1 MIRLLI
7 LLLGALNS
15 RRLAPAEAAWAGP
28 GVSRRAGPEPAVRG
42 GR

>member
-7 LLLGALNS
+7 LLLFLITAKSADVQIGLLLGALVY
-15 RRLAPAEAAWAGP
+15 WF
-28 GVSRRAGPEPAVRG
+28 